1 MDTPYVSLPRL
12 CMFNLHL
19 YANTTAIQSKLEMIT
34 IIKLVYLSLTIK
46 SRGGRACVRVRAR
59 LYARVSIYKLNY
71 DVFIR
76 ARGAAT

>member
-1 MDTPYVSLPRL
+1 
-12 CMFNLHL
+12 MFNLHL

-46 SRGGRACVRVRAR
+46 SRGGRACVRVRAL